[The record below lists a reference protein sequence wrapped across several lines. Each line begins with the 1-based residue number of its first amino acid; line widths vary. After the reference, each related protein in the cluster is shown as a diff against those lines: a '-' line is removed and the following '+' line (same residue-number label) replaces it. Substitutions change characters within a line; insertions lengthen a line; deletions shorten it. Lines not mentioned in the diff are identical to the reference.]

1 MKNNKTALI
10 IMTAFALA
18 GCGKEKKDDSLD
30 SILNAKPATTQGAT
44 APSIAV
50 PAVAPVKAVEVAPV
64 TAPQPTAAAIPVPV
78 APTASP
84 VVTPAPIAV
93 SAPVVAPVAV
103 TADPTPAPKPI
114 IKKKPKPKP
123 IAPVAIANNT
133 DYVQPGHAPIIEK
146 SVKADD
152 LSAQAVA
159 PKPACK
165 VFFGLQICKKSTVQ
179 APAPTD
185 DSYSNRNMN

>member
-1 MKNNKTALI
+1 MKTNKTALI

-78 APTASP
+78 APTAL
-84 VVTPAPIAV
+84 AA
-93 SAPVVAPVAV
+93 
-103 TADPTPAPKPI
+103 
-114 IKKKPKPKP
+114 
-123 IAPVAIANNT
+123 
-133 DYVQPGHAPIIEK
+133 
-146 SVKADD
+146 
-152 LSAQAVA
+152 
-159 PKPACK
+159 ACRRK
-165 VFFGLQICKKSTVQ
+165 LVRQSCW
-179 APAPTD
+179 
-185 DSYSNRNMN
+185 